1 MFTGHNSSSGIY
13 LALILEKIFGGMTE
27 RFMKEGTEEGGISQ
41 GDVTNQKKMK
51 AWMEKEMDR
60 SLSQKEED
68 MEMIVRGLKR
78 TMENP
83 NERTLMSGV
92 EDLLEKDWLDRVFR
106 VDSNQ
111 DKLVRG
117 NLFADTSLERILRD
131 EQSPFRTRLR
141 RIISRVLEE
150 DLPHQQNN
158 IIDQ

>member
-1 MFTGHNSSSGIY
+1 
-13 LALILEKIFGGMTE
+13 
-27 RFMKEGTEEGGISQ
+27 MKEGTEEGGISQ

-51 AWMEKEMDR
+51 AWLEKEMDR

-78 TMENP
+78 TMENS

-117 NLFADTSLERILRD
+117 NLFADTSLERILMD
-131 EQSPFRTRLR
+131 EQSPFCTRLR

-150 DLPHQQNN
+150 DPPHQQNN